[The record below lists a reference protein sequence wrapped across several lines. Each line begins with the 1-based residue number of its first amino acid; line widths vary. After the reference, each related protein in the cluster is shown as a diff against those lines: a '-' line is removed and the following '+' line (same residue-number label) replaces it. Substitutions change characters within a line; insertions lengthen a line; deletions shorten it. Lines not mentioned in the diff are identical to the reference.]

1 MMSGTS
7 VQPSLS
13 VSYPGGGMTQSI
25 FKSLTVLVV
34 DDSAYMRHLLMT
46 LLHALG
52 VSDVHVAV
60 EGDEA
65 WEMFRRYE
73 PDIVITDAAMLP
85 VDGFS
90 FAERLR
96 NITGGGL
103 GMVPIIM
110 VSGHTDLASIERARD
125 VGITEFLSKPI
136 SARSLYQ
143 RLIQVIDRPRQFVE
157 TPTYRGPDRRRRNQP
172 YDGVDRRGAVA
183 LL

>member
-1 MMSGTS
+1 
-7 VQPSLS
+7 
-13 VSYPGGGMTQSI
+13 MTQAI
-25 FKSLTVLVV
+25 FNKLTVLVV

-85 VDGFS
+85 VDGFA

-96 NITGGGL
+96 NITGGAL

-110 VSGHTDLASIERARD
+110 ISGHTDLASIERARD
-125 VGITEFLSKPI
+125 IGISEFLSKPI
-136 SARSLYQ
+136 SARSLYE
-143 RLIQVIDRPRQFVE
+143 RLLQVIDRPRQFVE
-157 TPTYRGPDRRRRNQP
+157 TPTYRGPDRRRRTVP
-172 YDGVDRRGAVA
+172 FEGAERRGTVA